1 MPLHVYPSVHA
12 SGSIPNEWEPIKGGT
27 IKYPVRNAALRSYL
41 RELLPGKW
49 QKVIKAGNIGE
60 AHYFEH
66 ESGQV
71 AGVSFFAGK
80 QRRKQHDKRDRSPD
94 ASLQFG

>member
-1 MPLHVYPSVHA
+1 MPLHVYPNIRA
-12 SGSIPNEWEPIKGGT
+12 SRSIPDGWEPIKGGT

-49 QKVIKAGNIGE
+49 RKVIKAGNIGE

-71 AGVSFFAGK
+71 AGVKFFWGETA
-80 QRRKQHDKRDRSPD
+80 
-94 ASLQFG
+94 